1 MNKQD
6 VLKKF
11 LPHAIALGVILVVM
25 FAYFSPLMS
34 GKVLKQ
40 HDIMQWKASYEEI
53 AHFEKTSGE
62 RTFWTNSMFS
72 GMPSYLI
79 GATYYYNASNEVYQ
93 FINKVFGNPLETVF
107 LLYVCFYIMLL
118 VFEVSPWFAIVG
130 ALAFTF
136 SSFNFINIDAG
147 HAGKGNAIALMP
159 LVLAGIKLT
168 LGDKKL
174 IGGLLT
180 GIGLSLQ
187 LAAGHLQITY
197 YLALIIGAW
206 ILVEVVLAVM
216 NKTIPNLIKSGAFL
230 LVAALLAVGS
240 NITNLLV
247 TEEYGKYSIRGQSE
261 LTPKTAEGKP
271 AATEEKSTGLDH
283 DYALQW
289 SNGVSEPFTVL
300 IPNFL
305 GGGNVG
311 DEHTQEI
318 MAKSFK
324 SDPQLAPQAKQLAQG
339 IPSYFGEQP
348 FTAGPIYYGAII
360 CFLFVLGM
368 FVVKGPEKWWI
379 FGISFLAIFLSMG
392 KNFMGLTDLFF
403 YHFPLYNK
411 FRSVT
416 FILAIAQT
424 LFPMLGLLAIRD
436 LIKEK
441 ADIAQLKKQVLYSLA
456 IVGGLCLV
464 FALMPNMASVE
475 SESIDAQLKQYNLPM
490 DPIYEARA
498 SVRQMD
504 ALRSLFFIILAV
516 GAIWVYLIGKLKQQ
530 VFALILGVL
539 VLVDLWGVDRRY
551 LNNSDY
557 EKRKKTDA
565 IVEKTPA
572 DEMILQDKDLH
583 YRVYNTTQRLDQD
596 ALTSYYHK
604 SIGGYH
610 GAKMRRYQDVI
621 DLLNTELMTSR
632 NLLTPRTMEIYNM
645 LNVKYFIA
653 ADSINNLFAQINPT
667 ANGNA
672 WFVKNYELVE
682 NADAEYEAIHHF
694 NSKETCYIDKRFAD
708 EVKDLTPQPD
718 STSSIKLTLYQP
730 NKLVYE
736 SNTSRTQ
743 LAVFSEVFYDKG
755 WNAYVDGN
763 PVSHFRCDYILR
775 GMKVPEGKHTI
786 EFRFEPKAVE
796 TGERI
801 TLVSSVLL
809 YGGVLLV
816 ALFAL
821 FKKNKTQ
828 A

>member
-6 VLKKF
+6 LFKKF
-11 LPHAIALGVILVVM
+11 LPHLIAMGVILVVM
-25 FAYFSPLMS
+25 FAYFSPLFS

-53 AHFEKTSGE
+53 ANFEKNSGE
-62 RTFWTNSMFS
+62 RTFWTNSMFA

-79 GATYYYNASNEVYQ
+79 GASYYYNASNEVYKVV
-93 FINKVFGNPLETVF
+93 NKIFGNPLETVF
-107 LLYVCFYIMLL
+107 LLYVCFYVLLL
-118 VFEVSPWFAIVG
+118 VFEVNPWFAIIG

-159 LVLAGIKLT
+159 LVLAGVKLT
-168 LGDKKL
+168 LGNKKL
-174 IGGLLT
+174 IGALLT
-180 GIGLSLQ
+180 GIALSLQ

-206 ILVEVVLAVM
+206 ILVELVLAITE
-216 NKTIPNLIKSGAFL
+216 NKMANLIKSGAFL
-230 LVAALLAVGS
+230 IVAAMLAVGS

-261 LTPKTAEGKP
+261 LTPKTAEGNP
-271 AATEEKSTGLDH
+271 VQNAEKSTGLDH

-289 SNGVSEPFTVL
+289 SNGVTEPFTLL

-324 SDPQLAPQAKQLAQG
+324 SDPQLAPQAKQIAQG
-339 IPSYFGEQP
+339 IPSYFGDQP

-392 KNFMGLTDLFF
+392 RNFMSLTDLFF
-403 YHFPLYNK
+403 YNFPLYNK

-424 LFPMLGLLAIRD
+424 LFPLLGLLAIRD
-436 LIKEK
+436 IVK
-441 ADIAQLKKQVLYSLA
+441 AKVDVAKLKKQVIYSLA
-456 IVGGLCLV
+456 IVGGLCLI
-464 FALMPNMASVE
+464 FALMPNITSVE
-475 SESIDAQLKQYNLPM
+475 AEHIDNQLKQYNLPL

-498 SVRQMD
+498 AVRQMD
-504 ALRSLFFIILAV
+504 ALRSLFFILLAF
-516 GAIWVYLIGKLKQQ
+516 GAIWLYLIGKLKQQ
-530 VFALILGVL
+530 FLALALGIL
-539 VLVDLWGVDRRY
+539 VLVDLWGVDKRY

-565 IVEKTPA
+565 VVAKTQA
-572 DEMILQDKDLH
+572 DEIILQDKDPH

-610 GAKMRRYQDVI
+610 GAKMRRYQDVV
-621 DLLNTELMTSR
+621 DMLNEELMKSR
-632 NLLTPRTMEIYNM
+632 NILSERNMEVYNM

-653 ADSINNLFAQINPT
+653 ADSANNLFAQLNPT

-672 WFVKNYELVE
+672 WFVKKYELVD
-682 NADAEYEAIHHF
+682 NADAEYAAIHNF
-694 NSKETCYIDKRFAD
+694 NSKETCFIDKRFAD
-708 EVKDLTPQPD
+708 EVKELNLEPD
-718 STSSIKLTLYQP
+718 SNSTIKLTIYQP

-736 SNTSRTQ
+736 SNTTADK

-755 WNAYVDGN
+755 WNAYVDGTLV
-763 PVSHFRCDYILR
+763 PHFRCDYILR
-775 GMKVPEGKHTI
+775 GMKVPAGKHTI
-786 EFRFEPKAVE
+786 EFKFEPKAVE
-796 TGERI
+796 TGERV
-801 TLVSSVLL
+801 TLVSSILL
-809 YGGVLLV
+809 YGGLVLVLLFNV
-816 ALFAL
+816 
-821 FKKNKTQ
+821 FKKKKEQ